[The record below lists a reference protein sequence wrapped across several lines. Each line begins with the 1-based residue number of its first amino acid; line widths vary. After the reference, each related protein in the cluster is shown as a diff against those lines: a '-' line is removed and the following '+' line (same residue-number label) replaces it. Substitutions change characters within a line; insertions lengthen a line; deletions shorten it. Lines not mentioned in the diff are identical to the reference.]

1 MYQSMH
7 FLHGL
12 WGYSLMGADY
22 KLTIFIMRRRVGTF
36 LLMHKPLM
44 MGCTTVV
51 YFSTYPLLKP
61 FPREAPIRLTVGF
74 GI

>member
-1 MYQSMH
+1 MH

-36 LLMHKPLM
+36 CADAQTADDGVHHGGVLFNISPAKAL
-44 MGCTTVV
+44 
-51 YFSTYPLLKP
+51 S
-61 FPREAPIRLTVGF
+61 
-74 GI
+74 